1 MGTTHDFHKD
11 RRIIVTALFLSV
23 VLLYFGYKFVALT
36 AVVNNQQANIATL
49 ESEKK
54 DVAVQLINEKS
65 KNENLYNI
73 LIIIDPKTDED
84 AILGFEDSIKR
95 DYDIQ
100 TLERS
105 QTEESGESYII
116 INVSLK
122 SKNNEEMKQI
132 YYEIKS
138 KVPNLLN
145 IDSTYL

>member
-1 MGTTHDFHKD
+1 MGTKHNFHKD
-11 RRIIVTALFLSV
+11 RRIIVTALLLSV

-49 ESEKK
+49 ESEKNQK
-54 DVAVQLINEKS
+54 H
-65 KNENLYNI
+65 ENLYKI

-84 AILGFEDSIKR
+84 AILGFENSVKR

-138 KVPNLLN
+138 RVPNLLN